1 MILET
6 IQSNQNKL
14 ENFCKSEGIVF
25 MGVFGSVARK
35 QENIDSDID
44 LYVKYKN
51 KSDKSLLDIVR
62 MENSLSKLFDKKVDL
77 IHNPKPLVLNNI
89 NKDIIRL
96 YETV

>member
-1 MILET
+1 MVLET
-6 IQSNQNKL
+6 IQTKQSEL
-14 ENFCKSEGIVF
+14 EDFCKNEGIVF

-35 QENIDSDID
+35 QENNESDID

-62 MENSLSKLFDKKVDL
+62 IENSLSKLFGQKVDL

-89 NKDIIRL
+89 NKDIIQL
-96 YETV
+96 YETK